1 MTPQEICEIIR
12 QSVPMNVALE
22 YYGIAVNRAGF
33 ISCPFHSEK
42 TASFKVYNSS
52 FYCYGCGE
60 GGDLVTFVRK
70 YFNLDFKAAV
80 VRINIDFGLNLPLN
94 ERPSREDE
102 ERIRKANEERRRRK
116 AEEEKI
122 NETRRRY
129 IDMHCELW
137 IKQKTQPLTWN
148 EEIKL
153 SILDDWLYK
162 HP

>member
-22 YYGIAVNRAGF
+22 YYGFPVNRAGF
-33 ISCPFHSEK
+33 TSCPFHSEK
-42 TASFKVYNSS
+42 TASFKVYKGS

-94 ERPSREDE
+94 EEPSKEDR
-102 ERIRKANEERRRRK
+102 ERIRRANEERKRK
-116 AEEEKI
+116 KEEEIELNRIRQHYLEMRCWLWQQQKI
-122 NETRRRY
+122 R
-129 IDMHCELW
+129 
-137 IKQKTQPLTWN
+137 PLTEN
-148 EEIKL
+148 EERKL
-153 SILDDWLYK
+153 SVLDDWLDK